1 MITKKDMYYFHQA
14 AKAAVLSTY
23 KNKKNMTGCVVIY
36 KGNIIAEGYNQD
48 KTDPVQKKY
57 NKFRGLSDNKESPH
71 KIHAEITA
79 IKHITLRDIDWRQVS
94 IYVVRVKKDGTYGM
108 TRPCNACMQYIKE
121 KGIRNIYYSTDDGY
135 AHERLRKWGGPLR
148 TPFLIYILRRIYEK

>member
-36 KGNIIAEGYNQD
+36 KGNIIAEGYNHD

-57 NKFRGLSDNKESPH
+57 NKFREFSDNKESPH

-79 IKHITLRDIDWRQVS
+79 IKHITLYSQRYRLETS
-94 IYVVRVKKDGTYGM
+94 F
-108 TRPCNACMQYIKE
+108 YIR
-121 KGIRNIYYSTDDGY
+121 G
-135 AHERLRKWGGPLR
+135 
-148 TPFLIYILRRIYEK
+148 